1 METIRRHGK
10 AALLFVVMQIFII
23 TATLFASIYFVRA
36 SNPPEDVVRS
46 HFGLSPWVWGNN
58 RAIELGARWVGPR
71 PGPFIWGR
79 IEREK
84 GKYNWD
90 ESDSYVRTVQR
101 DYLGILA
108 TIWPFAEWDQEE
120 KEGSERRIFEHEL
133 GYGRSKPRDM
143 EAYSRLVEA
152 LVERYDGDHNN
163 DMPGLRYPIKHWEV
177 INEPS
182 LQGPVQVFFKGT
194 PEDYFDILSTTHR
207 AIRRADP
214 EAKVLHGGIGC
225 MSCHTKDFWEKVF
238 NLGAD
243 KYFDIANIHSN
254 GSDDGFNVPEFKE
267 LLQEYSINKPI
278 WITEVSLSMGGG
290 YGEATLKEMAVR
302 VVKSCTIAFS
312 AGAERIFWRGLN
324 GLVREND
331 GRFTEE
337 RLTPFYAL
345 RTMMQKV
352 GLFES
357 IEKISAGQYRFT
369 IGEKSVYIL
378 WGPERIPADLTG
390 KVVVTDIMGK
400 EQEKE
405 TSELTLSDMPVFI
418 EEV

>member
-10 AALLFVVMQIFII
+10 TAFLFVVMQIFII

-58 RAIELGARWVGPR
+58 RAIELGAKWVR
-71 PGPFIWGR
+71 PHPTPFIWGK
-79 IEREK
+79 IEGEK

-101 DYLGILA
+101 DYFGILA
-108 TIWPFAEWDQEE
+108 TIWPFAEWDQE
-120 KEGSERRIFEHEL
+120 KREGSERRIFEDEL
-133 GYGRSKPRDM
+133 GFGRLKPRDM
-143 EAYSRLVEA
+143 EAYSRFIEA
-152 LVERYDGDHNN
+152 LVERYDGDHDN
-163 DMPGLRYPIKHWEV
+163 DMLGLRYPIKHWEV

-182 LQGPVQVFFKGT
+182 LQGPAQIFLEGK
-194 PEDYFDILSTTHR
+194 PEDYFDILSTTYR
-207 AIRRADP
+207 AIKRADP
-214 EAKVLHGGIGC
+214 EAKVLHAGVGC
-225 MSCHTKDFWEKVF
+225 INCHTEDFWKEMF

-243 KYFDIANIHSN
+243 KYFDIANTYSD
-254 GSDDGFNVPEFKE
+254 GSDEGFNVPEFKE
-267 LLQEYSINKPI
+267 ILQEYGIDKPI
-278 WITEVSLSMGGG
+278 WVTEASLSIGG
-290 YGEATLKEMAVR
+290 YDEATLKEMAAR

-324 GLVREND
+324 GLVREEG
-331 GRFTEE
+331 GRLTEE

-345 RTMMQKV
+345 RTMIKKI

-357 IEKISAGQYRFT
+357 IEKISADQYRFA
-369 IGEKSVYIL
+369 IGGKLIYIL
-378 WGPERIPADLTG
+378 WGPDRIPVDLTG
-390 KVVVTDIMGK
+390 RVVVTDIMGN

-405 TSELTLSDMPVFI
+405 TRELTLSDIPVFI
-418 EEV
+418 EKV